1 MVMFFRKV
9 TSKTNGKEYTYVKLI
24 ENYRE
29 GNKVK
34 QRVIANL
41 GNIEDLTPDKVQGLI
56 TGLSRICGLEP
67 ESKDTSFETKKV
79 LHFGDVLALYKVW
92 ESLGI
97 NKIIQDLMAP
107 EKPAVLPLL
116 VEIMVMNQVIRPKNR
131 KTLSDWYRYLYLPQ
145 LEGRNL
151 SPDHFSRALDTLTTI
166 KEPLEKRI
174 FQAIQDLFPAESG
187 TVFCHLTRGY
197 FERAMHD
204 TNGQRGSRHFLGR
217 SPERKQVDM
226 GILVNEKGI
235 PLGHRMFMGSFADG
249 DTVPRRIS
257 NIQEQYAIN
266 HCIFVGDQN
275 IITDENV
282 RLLVAYGYEYII
294 GLELRFNQELGP
306 LENYLEI
313 PPEAFEVIDD
323 DLLYREIHAGGNRYL
338 LCYNP
343 DKAAESIFILE
354 NRLNGLEKELAEL
367 QKWVAERC
375 STNAKANFY
384 KAKNLLKDAFCRRY
398 FECMYDEKNSTFNY
412 CRKQDVI
419 DREISRSGKFV
430 IKTNTRNLSPV
441 QVINAY
447 IHYAEARDE
456 FRVIKNNDARP
467 GDYTES
473 RIRGYVFI
481 SVLAY
486 LMEKALENIL
496 RRHNIEISGRNA
508 LEILEDIKLTI
519 NEMQNREIRFVT
531 PVYGVQKEILS
542 ALGVADVPRTLVKG
556 AVL

>member
-1 MVMFFRKV
+1 MFFRKV

-41 GNIEDLTPDKVQGLI
+41 GNIEDLTPEKVQGLI
-56 TGLSRICGLEP
+56 TGLSRICGLET
-67 ESKDTSFETKKV
+67 ESRDASFEAKKV
-79 LHFGDVLALYKVW
+79 LHFGDVLAIHKVW

-97 NKIIQDLMAP
+97 NKIIHELMEP

-116 VEIMVMNQVIRPKNR
+116 VEIMVMNQVIKPKHR
-131 KTLSDWYRYLYLPQ
+131 KTLSDWYRHLYLPQ
-145 LEGRNL
+145 LEGKNI
-151 SPDHFSRALDTLTTI
+151 SPDHFSRALDALIVI

-174 FQAIQDLFPAESG
+174 FQAIQELFPADSG
-187 TVFCHLTRGY
+187 TVYCHLTRGF
-197 FERAMHD
+197 FERAVQE
-204 TNGQRGSRHFLGR
+204 TTRQRSSRSFMGL

-226 GILVNEKGI
+226 GILVNEKGM
-235 PLGHRMFMGSFADG
+235 PLGHRMFIGSFTDG
-249 DTVPRRIS
+249 DTVPRRVS
-257 NIQEQYAIN
+257 KIQEQYAIE
-266 HCIFVGDQN
+266 HCIFVGDQK

-323 DLLYREIHAGGNRYL
+323 NLLYREIQSGGNRYL

-343 DKAAESIFILE
+343 EKAAESIFVLE
-354 NRLNGLEKELAEL
+354 NRLNSLEKELAEI
-367 QKWVAERC
+367 QRWVAEGC
-375 STNAKANFY
+375 SFNAKANFY
-384 KAKNLLKDAFCRRY
+384 KAQNLLKDAFCRRY
-398 FECMYDEKNSTFNY
+398 FECMYDEKNNTFNY
-412 CRKQDVI
+412 RRKQDVI
-419 DREISRSGKFV
+419 DREFSRSGKFV

-447 IHYAEARDE
+447 THYTEARDE

-473 RIRGYVFI
+473 RIRGYVFV

-496 RRHNIEISGRNA
+496 KQYSIEISARNA